1 MKNAPHSIEAEQA
14 ILGSILIDPETIE
27 NIISIVSSRD
37 FFDPRHAEI
46 FKAIEELY
54 DEGIPIDVISICDRL
69 KTKGKLEMVGGEI
82 YVAQLADIVPT
93 SAHAE
98 MYAQIVRDKSV
109 LRALINAASKVVED
123 AMSDRDVDDILDN
136 AERVIFEIAESKTSK
151 TYLSMDTI
159 LHEVFENLENLRT
172 KVKDGVTSL
181 ITGIPTGF
189 KKLDEMTSG
198 FHKSDLIILAARP
211 SVGKTAFALNIAKNM
226 ALHAKVPVG
235 IFSLEMSKEQLAQR
249 LLGMEALIE
258 LQKIRRGTL
267 SDEEWQRLLT
277 ATGKLY
283 KANIIVDDEANLDPR
298 SLRAKARRMK
308 KEYGIEAI
316 FIDYLQLMSIKS
328 YRENRQQEI
337 SEISRSL
344 KLLAREL
351 DVSIIA
357 LSQLSRA
364 VEQRED
370 KRPRLSDL
378 RESGSIEQDA
388 DMVLFLYRDQYY
400 KKEKTLDPHETE
412 IIIGKQRNGPIGT
425 VTLLFDPK
433 FTAFFEVDPTHG
445 GWSFWRLFILVL
457 LIQ

>member
-1 MKNAPHSIEAEQA
+1 MRTPPHNIEAEQA
-14 ILGSILIDPETIE
+14 VIGSILIDPEAIE
-27 NIISIVSSRD
+27 NVISIVRSED
-37 FFDPRHAEI
+37 FYDNRHVEI

-54 DEGIPIDVISICDRL
+54 DENIPIDVISICDRL
-69 KTKGKLEMVGGEI
+69 KTKGKLDMVGGEL
-82 YVAQLADIVPT
+82 YVAQLADGVPT

-98 MYAQIVRDKSV
+98 TYAQIVRDKSI
-109 LRALINAASKVVED
+109 LRSLISAASRVVEE
-123 AMSDRDVDDILDN
+123 AMSDNDVDEILDN

-151 TYLSMDTI
+151 TYQPMNTI
-159 LHEVFENLENLRT
+159 LHEVFENLESLRDKMKKGT
-172 KVKDGVTSL
+172 SSL
-181 ITGIPTGF
+181 ITGIPTGYRL
-189 KKLDEMTSG
+189 LDELTSG
-198 FHKSDLIILAARP
+198 FHKSDLIIVAARP
-211 SVGKTAFALNIAKNM
+211 SVGKTAFALNIARNM
-226 ALHAKVPVG
+226 AIKADVPVG
-235 IFSLEMSKEQLAQR
+235 IFSLEMSREQLAQR

-258 LQKIRRGTL
+258 LQKIRRGHLT
-267 SDEEWQRLLT
+267 DEEWQKLLQ

-308 KEYGIEAI
+308 KEYGVEAI
-316 FIDYLQLMSIKS
+316 FIDYLQLMSIRS
-328 YRENRQQEI
+328 FRENRQQEI

-388 DMVLFLYRDQYY
+388 DMVLFLYREEYY
-400 KKEKTLDPHETE
+400 KKEKTVEPHETE

-425 VTLLFDPK
+425 IKLIFDPH
-433 FTAFFEVDPTHG
+433 FTAFFDVDVYHG
-445 GWSFWRLFILVL
+445 GAE
-457 LIQ
+457 

>member
-1 MKNAPHSIEAEQA
+1 MKNIPHNIEAEQA
-14 ILGSILIDPETIE
+14 VIGSILIDQEAIE
-27 NIISIVSSRD
+27 RVISIVSSMD
-37 FFDPRHAEI
+37 FYDPKHAEI

-69 KTKGKLEMVGGEI
+69 KTKGKLETVGGEL

-93 SAHAE
+93 SAHVE
-98 MYAQIVRDKSV
+98 MYAQIVRDKSI
-109 LRALINAASKVVED
+109 LRALITAASKVVED
-123 AMSDRDVDDILDN
+123 ATSDKEVDDILDN
-136 AERVIFEIAESKTSK
+136 AERIIFEIAESKTSK
-151 TYLSMDTI
+151 TYLPMNTI
-159 LHEVFENLENLRT
+159 LHEVFENIEDLRT
-172 KVKDGVTSL
+172 KAKSGVTSL

-226 ALHAKVPVG
+226 ALHANVPVG

-249 LLGMEALIE
+249 LLGMESLIE
-258 LQKIRRGTL
+258 LQKIRRGNL
-267 SDEEWQRLLT
+267 SDEEWQRLLN
-277 ATGKLY
+277 ATGRLY

-308 KEYGIEAI
+308 KEYGIEVV
-316 FIDYLQLMSIKS
+316 FIDYLQLMSIRS
-328 YRENRQQEI
+328 HRENRQQEI

-351 DVSIIA
+351 NISIIA

-388 DMVLFLYRDQYY
+388 DMVLFLYREQYY
-400 KKEKTLDPHETE
+400 KKEKTTDPHETE
-412 IIIGKQRNGPIGT
+412 VLIGKQRNGPIGT

-433 FTAFFEVDPTHG
+433 YTAFFEIDPTHG
-445 GWSFWRLFILVL
+445 G
-457 LIQ
+457 

>member
-1 MKNAPHSIEAEQA
+1 MRTPPHNIEAEQA
-14 ILGSILIDPETIE
+14 VIGSILIDPEAIE
-27 NIISIVSSRD
+27 NVISIVRSED
-37 FFDPRHAEI
+37 FYDNRHVEI

-54 DEGIPIDVISICDRL
+54 DENIPIDVISICDRL
-69 KTKGKLEMVGGEI
+69 KTKGKLEMVGGEL
-82 YVAQLADIVPT
+82 YVAQLADGVPT

-98 MYAQIVRDKSV
+98 TYAQIVRDKSI
-109 LRALINAASKVVED
+109 LRSLISAASRVVEE
-123 AMSDRDVDDILDN
+123 AMTDSDVDEILDN

-151 TYLSMDTI
+151 TYQPLNTI
-159 LHEVFENLENLRT
+159 LHEVFENLESLRDKMKKGT
-172 KVKDGVTSL
+172 SSL
-181 ITGIPTGF
+181 ITGIPTGYRL
-189 KKLDEMTSG
+189 LDELTSG
-198 FHKSDLIILAARP
+198 FHKSDLIIVAARP
-211 SVGKTAFALNIAKNM
+211 SVGKTAFALNIARNM
-226 ALHAKVPVG
+226 AIKADVPVG
-235 IFSLEMSKEQLAQR
+235 IFSLEMSREQLAQR

-258 LQKIRRGTL
+258 LQKIRRGHLT
-267 SDEEWQRLLT
+267 DEEWQKLLH

-308 KEYGIEAI
+308 KEYGVEAI
-316 FIDYLQLMSIKS
+316 FIDYLQLMSIRS
-328 YRENRQQEI
+328 FRENRQQEI

-351 DVSIIA
+351 DVAIIA

-388 DMVLFLYRDQYY
+388 DMVLFLYREEYY
-400 KKEKTLDPHETE
+400 KKEKTVEPHETE

-425 VTLLFDPK
+425 IKLIFDPH
-433 FTAFFEVDPTHG
+433 FTAFFDVDVYHG
-445 GWSFWRLFILVL
+445 GAE
-457 LIQ
+457 

>member
-211 SVGKTAFALNIAKNM
+211 SVGKTAFAL
-226 ALHAKVPVG
+226 
-235 IFSLEMSKEQLAQR
+235 
-249 LLGMEALIE
+249 
-258 LQKIRRGTL
+258 
-267 SDEEWQRLLT
+267 
-277 ATGKLY
+277 
-283 KANIIVDDEANLDPR
+283 
-298 SLRAKARRMK
+298 
-308 KEYGIEAI
+308 
-316 FIDYLQLMSIKS
+316 
-328 YRENRQQEI
+328 
-337 SEISRSL
+337 
-344 KLLAREL
+344 
-351 DVSIIA
+351 
-357 LSQLSRA
+357 
-364 VEQRED
+364 
-370 KRPRLSDL
+370 
-378 RESGSIEQDA
+378 
-388 DMVLFLYRDQYY
+388 
-400 KKEKTLDPHETE
+400 
-412 IIIGKQRNGPIGT
+412 
-425 VTLLFDPK
+425 
-433 FTAFFEVDPTHG
+433 
-445 GWSFWRLFILVL
+445 
-457 LIQ
+457 